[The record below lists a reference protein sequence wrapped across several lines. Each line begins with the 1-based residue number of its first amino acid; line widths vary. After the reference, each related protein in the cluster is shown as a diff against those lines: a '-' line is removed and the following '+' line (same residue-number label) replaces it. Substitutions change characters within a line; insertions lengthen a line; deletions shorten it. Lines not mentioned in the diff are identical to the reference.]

1 MLRPTMSHA
10 VNAAHLEE
18 LKSNYIDFL
27 EAKAKSLEDTS
38 ASTAKDAKI
47 EVLSGLAS
55 EFGIDENHGL
65 YPDDINSKIAD
76 IKSSTAPNDNFIES
90 AYEIAFG
97 DNAINRDFSQD
108 EVLAELRRFSDLA
121 ISESGN

>member
-1 MLRPTMSHA
+1 MSHA
-10 VNAAHLEE
+10 LNAAHLEE
-18 LKSNYIDFL
+18 LKAEYVNFL
-27 EAKAKSLEDTS
+27 EAKVAKLEADAKSTEK
-38 ASTAKDAKI
+38 AAKV
-47 EVLSGLAS
+47 EVLSSLAS
-55 EFGIDENHGL
+55 EFGMDENHGL
-65 YPDDINSKIAD
+65 YPDDIDSKIAE
-76 IKSSTAPNDNFIES
+76 IKASTAPHDNFIES